1 MNDMPS
7 SYLLTVAYDGSRY
20 NGFQR
25 QTTTATIGPKVPK
38 RPRFDKNG
46 IKQNVVH
53 TIQDCLEDALMS
65 LYSEVTL
72 ESLRMRC
79 AGRTDAGVHARG
91 QIVAIDLEQTID
103 DDNWRT
109 TKALNSRLPND
120 ISVERIEPCRS
131 DIEPRQ
137 DSIKKRYSY
146 TLRYRRKNNGSDGQP
161 YSICSSGIHTIRRAH
176 DPTCLWICPWSL
188 EDSQLQVFCQAL
200 SGQHDFYA
208 FVHKEERRK
217 QSNCLHLQTFHYHV
231 LDETNEP
238 APIVT
243 IQFILEA
250 KGFRRTMVR
259 NLVGFVVDLCRG
271 AVPLLDLVWEA
282 NEVAA
287 SLVQAAPASG
297 LCLEKVWMKE
307 AG

>member
-1 MNDMPS
+1 MTF
-7 SYLLTVAYDGSRY
+7 SYVLTVAYDGSRY

-25 QTTTATIGPKVPK
+25 QTTSAPFGPKVPK
-38 RPRFDKNG
+38 RPRFDVNG
-46 IKQNVVH
+46 RKQHVVH

-65 LYSEVTL
+65 LYPELSL

-91 QIVAIDLEQTID
+91 QVVAIDLEQPID
-103 DDNWRT
+103 GDNWRT

-120 ISVERIEPCRS
+120 ISVEHIEPCRS
-131 DIEPRQ
+131 DLEPRQ

-146 TLRYRRKNNGSDGQP
+146 TLRYRRKNVGSNGQP
-161 YSICSSGIHTIRRAH
+161 YSICSSGIHTMRRAH
-176 DPTCLWICPWSL
+176 DAACLWICPWSL
-188 EDSQLQVFCQAL
+188 EVSQLQVFCQAL
-200 SGQHDFYA
+200 TGHHDFYA

-250 KGFRRTMVR
+250 KGFQRTMVR

-271 AVPLLDLVWEA
+271 AVPLLDLVWES

-287 SLVQAAPASG
+287 ALVQAAPASG
-297 LCLEKVWMKE
+297 LCLEQVWMRDR
-307 AG
+307 G